1 MRTYKSAALFLAC
14 LAFPLACTAPVT
26 PENEN
31 IVDGWSQLFNGQDLD
46 GWRVK
51 IAGYQ
56 LDDNSRGIFRVE
68 DGVIRVGYE
77 DFESFDGEFGHLF
90 FDTPMDYYRL
100 RVEYRFLGEQVP
112 AGPGWAWRNSG
123 VMLHGQ
129 APETMTLDQSF
140 PVSIEAQ
147 MLGGPAT
154 EADGQRTTANLCT
167 PGTHVEMGG
176 ELIRTHC
183 INSNSATYY
192 GDEWVTIELEV
203 RGGEQIR
210 HWMDGEIVLSYEAPQ
225 LDPNDADA
233 KRLIEAGAELPLTGG
248 YFSLQAESHPLEI
261 RKVELKLLQPEQK

>member
-1 MRTYKSAALFLAC
+1 MPIPKSAYYLTALLA
-14 LAFPLACTAPVT
+14 LALGCITPPKEAPAEGET
-26 PENEN
+26 
-31 IVDGWSQLFNGQDLD
+31 WTQLFNGHDLE

-51 IAGYQ
+51 IAGYD
-56 LDDNSRGIFRVE
+56 LDDNSLGIFRVE
-68 DGVIRVGYE
+68 DGVIRVVYE
-77 DFESFDGEFGHLF
+77 DFDSFQGQFGHLI
-90 FDTPMDYYRL
+90 FDTPLDYYRL
-100 RVEYRFLGEQVP
+100 RVEYRFLGDQVTG
-112 AGPGWAWRNSG
+112 GPGWAWRNSG

-129 APETMTLDQSF
+129 KPESMTKDQSF

-167 PGTHVEMGG
+167 PGTNVEMNG
-176 ELIRTHC
+176 ELITTHC

-192 GDEWVTIELEV
+192 GDEWVVLELEV

-210 HWMDGEIVLSYEAPQ
+210 HWMDGEIVMSYEAPQ

-233 KRLIEAGAELPLTGG
+233 KRLIEAGADLPLTCG

-261 RKVELKLLQPEQK
+261 RKVELQLLHP